1 MALIFLFSHDAQSG
15 EHSGLVMRLVE
26 QTLAGLLGHSPDPG
40 FLEAV
45 HLGLRKAAH
54 MVEFG
59 ILYGLIRRAGP
70 APTRAFLLT
79 VLYAAFDE
87 AHQCFVETR
96 VGSLLDVGVDAL
108 GAAAVVLWE
117 QRSRGGVDG
126 VEPWRVPTRA
136 NRVGAGLEPAAP
148 PLEPMAPPDFGG

>member
-1 MALIFLFSHDAQSG
+1 
-15 EHSGLVMRLVE
+15 
-26 QTLAGLLGHSPDPG
+26 
-40 FLEAV
+40 
-45 HLGLRKAAH
+45 

-70 APTRAFLLT
+70 APGKAFFLT
-79 VLYAAFDE
+79 ILYAAFDE

-108 GAAAVVLWE
+108 GAGAVLLWE
-117 QRSRGGVDG
+117 RRGRGGVDG

-136 NRVGAGLEPAAP
+136 NCVGAGLEPAAP
-148 PLEPMAPPDFGG
+148 PLEPVAPPDFGG